1 MDGIRMPRTALRIQC
16 RAVQRYVCRV
26 RLYQHAKCNPFTSIK
41 QRLFSLACFLMDY
54 SSEDLPASCLVPS
67 KGNFVTRNAQFRRA
81 VCEHFRLQVT
91 QVNGSGNCFFESVIV
106 LLREAGLC
114 PDTLDGL
121 QLRAQII
128 RFFRFCIGNTEN
140 FCERIIIDLEGE
152 LHSPLT
158 CSNRSKLNGRRVHG
172 TLTFHHMHSEA
183 HTLGRFSALH
193 R

>member
-1 MDGIRMPRTALRIQC
+1 ME
-16 RAVQRYVCRV
+16 
-26 RLYQHAKCNPFTSIK
+26 
-41 QRLFSLACFLMDY
+41 Y
-54 SSEDLPASCLVPS
+54 STEDLPASCLVQGN
-67 KGNFVTRNAQFRRA
+67 GNFQTRNARFRSA
-81 VCEHFRLQVT
+81 VCEHLRLQVVR
-91 QVNGSGNCFFESVIV
+91 VNGSGNCFFESVTM

-128 RFFRFCIGNTEN
+128 QFFRFCIGNRES
-140 FCERIIIDLEGE
+140 FCERVIIDLEGE